1 MTRGCLYSLPSSF
14 CYLCI
19 SGVQP
24 FESYHPAR
32 SVSSLHLA
40 LPRCRRSIV
49 EDIRQ
54 VLLFRWAIVL
64 WFIVTTSHYC
74 HFLLW
79 FSISS
84 ILCVSERLYCSY
96 CIYIVC
102 ELGRCRL
109 YCHLEVKHT
118 YDSENSE
125 AGFSK
130 AACLVWN
137 SPIIQ
142 YIIHCYHTKCIWAH
156 IVVS

>member
-1 MTRGCLYSLPSSF
+1 MNRGCLYFLPPLF

-32 SVSSLHLA
+32 SVSSIHLA
-40 LPRCRRSIV
+40 LPCCRRSIV

-54 VLLFRWAIVL
+54 VLLFSWAIVL
-64 WFIVTTSHYC
+64 RFVVITQHCCY
-74 HFLLW
+74 FLPW

-84 ILCVSERLYCSY
+84 IPCVSEHLYCSY

-109 YCHLEVKHT
+109 YCHLEVNKVT
-118 YDSENSE
+118 INILMILKTVRPASPKLLVSSETLQLYS
-125 AGFSK
+125 
-130 AACLVWN
+130 
-137 SPIIQ
+137 I
-142 YIIHCYHTKCIWAH
+142 
-156 IVVS
+156 

>member
-1 MTRGCLYSLPSSF
+1 MTRGCLYSLPPSF

-19 SGVQP
+19 SGVQTVQP

-64 WFIVTTSHYC
+64 WFVIITLHCC

-79 FSISS
+79 FSILS
-84 ILCVSERLYCSY
+84 IPCASERLYCSY

-109 YCHLEVKHT
+109 YCHLEVNKVT
-118 YDSENSE
+118 INILMILKTVRPASPKLLVSSETLQLYS
-125 AGFSK
+125 
-130 AACLVWN
+130 
-137 SPIIQ
+137 I
-142 YIIHCYHTKCIWAH
+142 
-156 IVVS
+156 